1 MSLVIKLR
9 DEILITSANQNNKI
23 FDVPAGY
30 YAEAEIWNNRFFYTA
45 EIKSVYIDCNSVLQF
60 IGGNI
65 DNPLIEVLKNH
76 AENFLNVL
84 IKNNLQLSFLF
95 KNNKI
100 SSFNDFENQFTNG
113 TKDEKYQLKT
123 YSDGCLNSSKTE
135 QIEDNPNFY
144 NYFTLGID
152 NKSES
157 DNKLLKILSPFLP
170 HKNCYTSHLIEFAY
184 IRPEIIESGGDKP
197 LYDLLDANQD
207 FYSDM
212 NIPIDDNEDIQGR
225 NIKVS
230 IMEMRRWNI
239 QNTEFFDNYADFSL
253 IYPHDVPL
261 DLYLNNET
269 LSEHGN
275 GALGILKSNRYNT
288 TVNKID
294 TIDRC
299 LGITPKAQ
307 IQLASCDI
315 ELREDMIVEEDLIAT
330 ENTLWSAISNSDFGD
345 VVLIE
350 IQNSDYS
357 PLEYQPVIYQLIQYA
372 TRRGVII
379 IEPAG
384 NYGKKIDNLN
394 SFQSLNSIGDETAII
409 WRNYK
414 KFISSLGQSII
425 FSESNF
431 KSYLRREP
439 SGAIL
444 VGAYSKFSEAPFFRR
459 VEQSNWGKNVEIFA
473 QGQRILTTSK
483 TQYQS
488 FSSTSGASAIIA
500 GVVASLQSFAKSY
513 GYYFD
518 SYGFLSFFRENA
530 SLEIFGFN
538 NKTQKVGI
546 CPNYGEI
553 KERIQILLESL

>member
-9 DEILITSANQNNKI
+9 DEILITSANQNNII
-23 FDVPAGY
+23 FDIPEGY
-30 YAEAEIWNNRFFYTA
+30 YAEAEIWHNRIFYNA
-45 EIKSVYIDCNSVLQF
+45 EIKSDYIDCNSALQF
-60 IGGNI
+60 IKGNI

-100 SSFNDFENQFTNG
+100 SSFNDFEDQFTKG
-113 TKDEKYQLKT
+113 IKDEKYQLKT
-123 YSDGCLNSSKTE
+123 YSDGCLNSPKTK
-135 QIEDNPNFY
+135 QIEGIPNFY
-144 NYFTLGID
+144 NYFTLSID
-152 NKSES
+152 NKSET
-157 DNKLLKILSPFLP
+157 DNKLLKLLSPFLP
-170 HKNCYTSHLIEFAY
+170 HKNCYTSHLLEFAY

-225 NIKVS
+225 NIKIS
-230 IMEMRRWNI
+230 IVEMWRWNI
-239 QNTEFFDNYADFSL
+239 QNTEFSINNSDFSL
-253 IYPHDVPL
+253 IYPKTVQP
-261 DLYLNNET
+261 DLYLNST
-269 LSEHGN
+269 DFSEHGN
-275 GALGILKSNRYNT
+275 GALGILKSER
-288 TVNKID
+288 IGSL
-294 TIDRC
+294 DRC

-315 ELREDMIVEEDLIAT
+315 ELREDIIVEDLIAT
-330 ENTLWSAISNSDFGD
+330 ENTLWSAISNSGFGD

-372 TRRGVII
+372 TRRSII
-379 IEPAG
+379 IVEPAG

-394 SFQSLNSIGDETAII
+394 SFKSLNSIGSDAKII
-409 WRNYK
+409 WENYK
-414 KFISSLGQSII
+414 RFISRHGQPII
-425 FSESNF
+425 FSENNF
-431 KSYLRREP
+431 KSYLSRNP

-444 VGAYSKFSEAPFFRR
+444 VGAYAKFSEPPYFRR

-473 QGQRILTTSK
+473 QGENILTVSK

-518 SYGFLSFFRENA
+518 SYGFLSFFRENI
-530 SLEIFGFN
+530 SSEVFGFN

-546 CPNYGEI
+546 SPNYGEI
-553 KERIQILLESL
+553 REKIQVLLESL